1 MAYSNS
7 VIEKKQLQSKI
18 NFYADDIRSSPVYS
32 ATKEQLHEFYGVTE
46 AEPSGKKQQIDR

>member
-18 NFYADDIRSSPVYS
+18 NFYAGEIKSLPVYS
-32 ATKEQLHEFYGVTE
+32 ATKEQLHEFYDVKV
-46 AEPSGKKQQIDR
+46 AELSGKKHQIDR

>member
-1 MAYSNS
+1 MAYSNT

-18 NFYADDIRSSPVYS
+18 NFYAGEINSMPVYS
-32 ATKEQLHEFYGVTE
+32 ATKEQLHEFYDVTV